1 MGRWPPDL
9 QMQQHII
16 RQICHLHLHWR
27 RIWYVRGRL
36 NELPK
41 NDIRGGGDG
50 GSVRLSVQSKDADQS
65 CGMEMQVVNHRFHSE
80 NRGNVRM
87 AKVNRDNNTC

>member
-1 MGRWPPDL
+1 MGRRPPDL
-9 QMQQHII
+9 QRQQHII
-16 RQICHLHLHWR
+16 RQICHLHLHWK

-41 NDIRGGGDG
+41 NDIRGAEMA
-50 GSVRLSVQSKDADQS
+50 VRLDLSVQSKDAGQS
-65 CGMEMQVVNHRFHSE
+65 CGMGMQVVNRRFHSE

-87 AKVNRDNNTC
+87 AKVNRDNSTC